1 MKQKYFHSLQKQLFL
16 KYIMIITAMCIG
28 GALCLYLFDNVLN
41 GIIIDFLRVLLIN
54 KDPFKMFRNIFS
66 VFLPVLI
73 IVTGFLLIYF
83 LCKDLSKYMRHL
95 MEGIDDVMVK
105 ERNQLSLPKEMKQI
119 ENILRDLAAEYQ
131 FYEKGAKED
140 EEKKKDLIYLL
151 AQDIK
156 MPLSNIEMYLDFIQK
171 EKRISEE
178 IRKDFIRQILFK
190 SMDLED
196 MINEFF
202 DITRFNLQYAKWNPE
217 TMYLER
223 MMEQVLDEAYH
234 MMDEKNIKL
243 AYSCNT
249 SCPMYADSEKI
260 ARAMRDFIRNLIEL
274 GKDDSTLHVELKR
287 HKELYEIFLDINAF
301 HLNSYQ
307 IAHIFHNYYRLEDM
321 KHTNSKHVLGL
332 GVAKAIVDMHK
343 GFVRASSIGE
353 HIRFYVTLP
362 VTEERKT
369 ENIE

>member
-1 MKQKYFHSLQKQLFL
+1 MKQKFFRSLQKQLFL
-16 KYIMIITAMCIG
+16 KYIMIIVALCIG

-54 KDPFKMFRNIFS
+54 TDPFKMFRNIFS

-73 IVTGFLLIYF
+73 IITGFLLVYF
-83 LCKDLSKYMRHL
+83 LCKDLSKYMRYL
-95 MEGIDDVMVK
+95 MEGIDDVMLK
-105 ERNQLSLPKEMKQI
+105 KRNQLSLPKEMKQT
-119 ENILRDLAAEYQ
+119 ENILRGLAEEYS

-171 EKRISEE
+171 EKGISEE
-178 IRKDFIRQILFK
+178 LRKDFIRQVLFK

-217 TMYLER
+217 TMYLDR
-223 MMEQVLDEAYH
+223 MMEQVLDEAYT
-234 MMDEKNIKL
+234 MIEEKNIRL
-243 AYSCNT
+243 AYSCSV
-249 SCPMYADSEKI
+249 SCPIYADSEKI
-260 ARAMRDFIRNLIEL
+260 ARAMRDLIRNLIEL
-274 GKDDSTLHVELKR
+274 GKEGSTLHVELKQS
-287 HKELYEIFLDINAF
+287 KKTYEICLDIDAF

-321 KHTNSKHVLGL
+321 KQTNSKHVLGL
-332 GVAKAIVDMHK
+332 GVAKAIMDMHK

-353 HIRFYVTLP
+353 HIRFYVVLP
-362 VTEERKT
+362 VTEESKKKDV
-369 ENIE
+369 